1 MTAENSGGDEAMAT
15 KKGGRLADRVG
26 LISGTAT
33 GIGAAGAR
41 LFASEGAAL
50 VTIDMNAAGGRE
62 TVSDI
67 DAAGGRALFFQGDV
81 SDARVVSG
89 AVDAAVRQFGKL
101 DLLWSNA
108 AIQVFK
114 TILDTSESEWDRLM
128 AVNVKGAYQM
138 AHLGIPELIKAGGG
152 TVVIT
157 ASISS
162 FVAGERSAAYTA
174 SKAAL
179 LGLTR
184 ALALDH
190 AQHGIRVNCVAPGAT
205 DTPLQ
210 EADMR
215 ARAMPYEDAVRA
227 DQAAHPLKR
236 YATPLEVAE
245 AALFLSSPA
254 SSFTTGST
262 IFVDGG
268 YTAQ

>member
-1 MTAENSGGDEAMAT
+1 MTT
-15 KKGGRLADRVG
+15 QGRLDGRVG
-26 LISGTAT
+26 LITGTAT

-41 LFASEGAAL
+41 LFAREGAVL
-50 VTIDMNAAGGRE
+50 VTIDVNEAEGLR
-62 TVSDI
+62 TVEAIEAD
-67 DAAGGRALFFQGDV
+67 GGRATLVVGDV
-81 SDARVVSG
+81 SNAAVVRS
-89 AVDAAVRQFGKL
+89 AVDLAVERYGKL

-114 TILDTSESEWDRLM
+114 TIIDTTEEEWDRLIDI
-128 AVNVKGAYQM
+128 NLKGAYQV
-138 AHLGIPELIKAGGG
+138 AHLGIPQLIKAGGG
-152 TVVIT
+152 TMVIT

-174 SKAAL
+174 SKAGL

-190 AQHGIRVNCVAPGAT
+190 AKAGIRVNCIAPGAT

-215 ARAMPYEDAVRA
+215 ARDMPYEEAVRA
-227 DQAAHPLKR
+227 DQEAHPLKR
-236 YATPLEVAE
+236 YATPEEVAQ
-245 AALFLSSPA
+245 AALFLSSSE

-262 IFVDGG
+262 LFVDGG
-268 YTAQ
+268 FTAQ

>member
-1 MTAENSGGDEAMAT
+1 MTSQR
-15 KKGGRLADRVG
+15 RLDGRVG

-41 LFASEGAAL
+41 LFAREGAAL
-50 VTIDMNAAGGRE
+50 VTIDVNETEGRR
-62 TVSDI
+62 TVEAI
-67 DAAGGRALFFQGDV
+67 EAAGGRATLVVGDV
-81 SDARVVSG
+81 SQAPVVR
-89 AVDAAVRQFGKL
+89 AAVELAVERYGKL

-114 TILDTSESEWDRLM
+114 TILDTTEAEWDRLID
-128 AVNVKGAYQM
+128 VNLKGAYQI
-138 AHLGIPELIKAGGG
+138 AHCGIPELIKAGGG
-152 TVVIT
+152 TMVIT

-174 SKAAL
+174 SKTGL

-190 AQHGIRVNCVAPGAT
+190 ANAGIRVNCIAPGAT

-215 ARAMPYEDAVRA
+215 ARDMAYEEAVRA
-227 DQAAHPLKR
+227 DQEAHPLKR
-236 YATPLEVAE
+236 YATPEEVAQ
-245 AALFLSSPA
+245 AALFLSSSD

-262 IFVDGG
+262 LFVDGG

>member
-1 MTAENSGGDEAMAT
+1 MGGKLE
-15 KKGGRLADRVG
+15 GRVG
-26 LISGTAT
+26 LITGTAT

-41 LFASEGAAL
+41 RFAREGAAL
-50 VTIDMNAAGGRE
+50 VTIDVNEAAGRQ
-62 TVSDI
+62 TVADI
-67 DAAGGRALFFQGDV
+67 EAAGGRALFMPGDV
-81 SDARVVSG
+81 ADG
-89 AVDAAVRQFGKL
+89 AVVRSAVDLAEERFGRL

-114 TILDTSESEWDRLM
+114 TIVDTSEAEWDRLID
-128 AVNVKGAYQM
+128 VNLKGAYQI
-138 AHLGIPELIKAGGG
+138 AHHGIPALVRAGGG
-152 TVVIT
+152 TIVIT

-174 SKAAL
+174 SKAGL

-190 AQHGIRVNCVAPGAT
+190 ARDGIRVNCIAPGAT

-215 ARAMPYEDAVRA
+215 ARDMAYEAAVAA
-227 DQAAHPLKR
+227 DKEAHPLKR
-236 YATPLEVAE
+236 YATSDEVAN
-245 AALFLSSPA
+245 AAVFLSCDD

>member
-1 MTAENSGGDEAMAT
+1 MAYE
-15 KKGGRLADRVG
+15 GRLHGRVG
-26 LISGTAT
+26 LITGTAT

-41 LFASEGAAL
+41 LFASEGASL
-50 VTIDMNAAGGRE
+50 VTIDINETAGRE
-62 TVSDI
+62 TVADI
-67 DAAGGRALFFQGDV
+67 QAAGGRAIFVHGDV
-81 SDARVVSG
+81 ADARVVAS
-89 AVDAAVRQFGKL
+89 AVAVAVETYGKL

-114 TILDTSESEWDRLM
+114 TILDTTESEWDRLI
-128 AVNVKGAYQM
+128 AVNVKGAYQV
-138 AHLGIPELIKAGGG
+138 AHLGIPELIRAGGG
-152 TVVIT
+152 TIVIT

-190 AQHGIRVNCVAPGAT
+190 ARDRIRVNCVAPGAT

-215 ARAMPYEDAVRA
+215 SRSIPYDEAVQA
-227 DQAAHPLKR
+227 DKDAHPLKR

-245 AALFLSSPA
+245 AALFLSSDA

-268 YTAQ
+268 FTAQ